1 MTSDPV
7 SRGSGST
14 LLVDWSDR
22 GTLEVRGPDR
32 LRWLDAILTCDVGRL
47 GVGAGRYG
55 LLLNR
60 QGKILTD
67 VSVIAAADRA
77 LVAVARGTAP
87 ALRES
92 LDRMLVMEDAEI
104 LEVSGAY
111 AWISAHGPRA
121 AELVRAAA
129 PRLSGAVAAEID
141 WLGVGGGALVVPR
154 GEVERALEVL
164 TGAGEGV
171 VVARGGEYVRLRL
184 EQAWPE
190 FGVDYGPDDNPHQ
203 AALDHRAVCW
213 TKGCYVGQ
221 EVVCMTDQRGKVRRR
236 VALVVFDGPEAP
248 PVGAEV
254 RLAEDGS
261 AIGAVTTS
269 AVSEA
274 YGRGLALA
282 RVLRTAVDARAAV
295 TVAGLSGRLATA
307 L

>member
-1 MTSDPV
+1 MTGGLASKEPAA
-7 SRGSGST
+7 T

-47 GVGAGRYG
+47 GVGTGNFG

-67 VSVIAAADRA
+67 VSVVAAADRA

-104 LEVSGAY
+104 LDASAVH

-121 AELVRAAA
+121 GKVVSAAA
-129 PRLSGAVAAEID
+129 TRVPGAAAAEID

-154 GEVERALEVL
+154 GEVGLALEAL
-164 TGAGEGV
+164 RSADEGV
-171 VVARGGEYVRLRL
+171 LVARGDDFARLRL
-184 EQAWPE
+184 EHAWPE

-236 VALVVFDGPEAP
+236 LALVVLEGRDAP
-248 PVGAEV
+248 RVGAEV
-254 RLAEDGS
+254 CLAEDGTW
-261 AIGAVTTS
+261 IGEVTTS
-269 AVSEA
+269 AVSEV

-282 RVLRTAVDARAAV
+282 RVLRTAVDASAAV
-295 TVAGLSGRLATA
+295 TIAGLSGRLATA
-307 L
+307 I

>member
-1 MTSDPV
+1 V

-236 VALVVFDGPEAP
+236 VALVVAGGRKPGLPAACAVARQSTAP
-248 PVGAEV
+248 TRSWPCDWG
-254 RLAEDGS
+254 
-261 AIGAVTTS
+261 
-269 AVSEA
+269 
-274 YGRGLALA
+274 GRRPNALA
-282 RVLRTAVDARAAV
+282 PDAPARPDRPPYPV
-295 TVAGLSGRLATA
+295 FCAGQIHPDTATA
-307 L
+307 RS